1 MELRVAFG
9 LPDKLL
15 ILSFSSLP
23 PTPCQHHNIDLNAIK
38 GLLNVAEYKRICLD
52 HSIIPQELLK
62 METFQRYLLYVFH
75 NENRRA

>member
-15 ILSFSSLP
+15 ILSLSSLF
-23 PTPCQHHNIDLNAIK
+23 HVNKIDLNAIK

-52 HSIIPQELLK
+52 HSTIPQELLK
-62 METFQRYLLYVFH
+62 MEIFQKYLL
-75 NENRRA
+75 